1 MKTAWRAR
9 EVGLKLTDT
18 QVKAWAT
25 SGTIKK
31 GGEIQPARTLSEQLG
46 ERGAGSMLLERRPTG
61 VVEVYLALR
70 RDGKQERRKLGTF
83 GEMGERGLT
92 RGLAYWRKETEHVSA
107 EVRQFPTLAAFDEHQ
122 RQQSA
127 VAERAASLEARQG
140 SFEQLLAAYVEDM
153 QRKGK
158 TSAKDVQGS
167 FRLNVLAPFPSLA
180 TCKAKEIQ
188 PGDITEILR
197 HCLTRPAAKKG
208 RGQRKTTAST
218 TNGKLTTAN
227 RLRAYLRAAFA
238 FGLKHDLNPQRSGD
252 AVQFGLAHNPVADM
266 PTIEGAER
274 ANTEALSKD
283 ELRHLLAAL
292 EDLQGRR
299 QSIAKAMLY
308 LGGQRVEM
316 LCRATWDDL
325 LNDPEH
331 GPLLRLVD
339 YKGGKGSPPRDHLLP
354 IAGRLAE
361 VLAPLLA
368 EKNAEPR
375 KLAGPFALAARRFS
389 PDTAL
394 KIYSELGSDLAERGL
409 TRRFTWRT
417 IRATIETHLAE
428 LGTDEQRRAWLL
440 SHGRSGVQAKHY
452 DRYNYVNEK
461 REDLARWARYLD
473 ALAGL
478 VPVDNVVQVRASNG
492 LV

>member
-1 MKTAWRAR
+1 M
-9 EVGLKLTDT
+9 GHKLTDT
-18 QVKAWAT
+18 QVKAWVS

-31 GGEIQPARTLSEQLG
+31 GSDSVPARTLSEQLG

-70 RDGKQERRKLGTF
+70 RDGKQERRKLGSF
-83 GEMGERGLT
+83 GEMGSDGLT
-92 RGLAYWRKETEHVSA
+92 RGLAYWRKDAERVSA
-107 EVRQFPTLAAFDEHQ
+107 EVRRFPTLAAFDEHQ
-122 RQQSA
+122 RQQTA
-127 VAERAASLEARQG
+127 MAERAASLEARQG

-153 QRKGK
+153 RRKGK
-158 TSAKDVQGS
+158 SSAKDVQGS
-167 FRLNVLAPFPSLA
+167 FNLNVLSAFPALA
-180 TCKAKEIQ
+180 TRKAKEIQ
-188 PGDITEILR
+188 PSDITEILR
-197 HCLTRPAAKKG
+197 HCLTRPPAKKG
-208 RGQRKTTAST
+208 RGSRKTTATAS
-218 TNGKLTTAN
+218 NGKLTTAN

-238 FGLKHDLNPQRSGD
+238 FGLKNDLSPQRSGG
-252 AVQFGLAHNPVADM
+252 AVQFGLSHNPVTDL

-292 EDLQGRR
+292 DGL
-299 QSIAKAMLY
+299 SIHHQAIARSMLY
-308 LGGQRVEM
+308 LAGQRVEM

-325 LNDPEH
+325 LDDPEH

-339 YKGGKGSPPRDHLLP
+339 FKGGKGTPPRDHLLP
-354 IAGRLAE
+354 IGGRLAE
-361 VLAPLLA
+361 VLAPLLQRREA
-368 EKNAEPR
+368 KPC
-375 KLAGPFALAARRFS
+375 KLAGPFALSARPLS

-394 KIYSELGSDLAERGL
+394 KIFSDLGSELAEKGL

-417 IRATIETHLAE
+417 MRATIETHLAE

-452 DRYNYVNEK
+452 DRYSYVAEK
-461 REDLARWARYLD
+461 SEDLARWARYLD

-478 VPVDNVVQVRASNG
+478 VPADNVVLLRGRA
-492 LV
+492 

>member
-1 MKTAWRAR
+1 M
-9 EVGLKLTDT
+9 GLKLTDT
-18 QVKAWAT
+18 QVKAWVN

-31 GGEIQPARTLSEQLG
+31 SGEAVPARTLSEQLG

-70 RDGKQERRKLGTF
+70 RDGRQERRKLGTF
-83 GEMGERGLT
+83 GEMGSDGLT
-92 RGLAYWRKETEHVSA
+92 RGLAYWRKEAERVSA
-107 EVRQFPTLAAFDEHQ
+107 DVRRFPTLAAFDEYQ

-127 VAERAASLEARQG
+127 MAERAASLEARQG

-153 QRKGK
+153 RRKGK
-158 TSAKDVQGS
+158 SSAKDVQGS
-167 FRLNVLAPFPSLA
+167 FNLNVLSAFPELA
-180 TCKAKEIQ
+180 TRKAKEIQ

-197 HCLTRPAAKKG
+197 HCLTRPPAQKG
-208 RGQRKTTAST
+208 RGQRKTTASAS
-218 TNGKLTTAN
+218 NGKLTTAN

-238 FGLKHDLNPQRSGD
+238 FGLKNDLSPQRSGG
-252 AVQFGLAHNPVADM
+252 AVQFGLAHNPVTDL

-292 EDLQGRR
+292 DGLPIHR
-299 QSIAKAMLY
+299 QAIARAMLY
-308 LGGQRVEM
+308 LAGQRVEM

-325 LNDPEH
+325 LDDPEH

-339 YKGGKGSPPRDHLLP
+339 FKGGKGTPPRDHLLP
-354 IAGRLAE
+354 IGGRLAE
-361 VLAPLLA
+361 VLAPLLERREA
-368 EKNAEPR
+368 QPC
-375 KLAGPFALAARRFS
+375 KLAGPFALSARPLS

-394 KIYSELGSDLAERGL
+394 KIFSDLGSDLAEKGL

-417 IRATIETHLAE
+417 MRATIETHLAE

-452 DRYNYVNEK
+452 DRYSYVAEK
-461 REDLARWARYLD
+461 CEDLARWARYLD
-473 ALAGL
+473 TLSGLA
-478 VPVDNVVQVRASNG
+478 PADNVVPLRASNG
-492 LV
+492 RT